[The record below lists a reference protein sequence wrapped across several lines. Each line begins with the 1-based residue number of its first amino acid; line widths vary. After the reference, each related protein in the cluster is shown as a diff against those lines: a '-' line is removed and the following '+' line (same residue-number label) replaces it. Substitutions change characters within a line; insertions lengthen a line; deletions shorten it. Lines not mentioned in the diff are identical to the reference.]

1 MNEENFWNRVKAL
14 LKQNKLTQENLAEKA
29 GLNFNNLK
37 QQIFY
42 NRIPD
47 AVQSVAIAQVLDTS
61 VEYLVTG
68 IDSNPAAA
76 ELAELKGKLRA
87 ILDD

>member
-47 AVQSVAIAQVLDTS
+47 AVQSVAIAQVLETS

-68 IDSNPAAA
+68 KNPGDAY
-76 ELAELKGKLRA
+76 K
-87 ILDD
+87 IPDDLLSVMRKYV

>member
-76 ELAELKGKLRA
+76 ELAELKSKLRA

>member
-1 MNEENFWNRVKAL
+1 MDADIFWSRVKPL
-14 LKQNKLTQENLAEKA
+14 IKNTGLTQISLAEQCGIPPKTLQGWIA
-29 GLNFNNLK
+29 KSVLPSVVDGYKIACTLN
-37 QQIFY
+37 
-42 NRIPD
+42 
-47 AVQSVAIAQVLDTS
+47 TS

-68 IDSNPAAA
+68 IDSNPAAT